1 MVERSELPV
10 TYGGEVEMLTINSD
24 DGLPLP
30 FDDEVRSMVQAALK
44 HGRDIYDEPVSIGYD
59 SSRHLIEIGAGVHN
73 KLACLVQALK
83 EAISTVELTFS
94 CKRNARLLSLSY
106 HPTADID
113 TAYKNVLPKP
123 MYDLWRG
130 VYAGQYH
137 LKPEAL
143 RNVYPTEPEKGRG
156 WQHQYTAMSTSL
168 QPWNSLEIG
177 MAADQLAVIQ
187 ATSWI
192 FNLLTA
198 NSPFAAKR
206 RTDKRDFRLDIWE
219 PMLSTS
225 RYKNDAQLIKN
236 LPDRPRGLIDYYKH
250 VFGNQRLMAIPCA
263 EEHTTGSI
271 VNYKKHFRAV
281 KQYPDE
287 QEFNVLDYL
296 RADTVSVVDVETG
309 EVQEVRP
316 SVAHVFNGYDFLYF
330 PRYGARLRV
339 QLPQADLIDP
349 RAFANAISYG
359 DEKHLQALFREGG
372 VEKGFVCV
380 EGRVSATNLPTQAK
394 PDWRRFCIPFVL
406 QTALVRS
413 HKEVLAL
420 LLDENGLEWQQLVEE
435 LPAMT
440 NRISLGFK
448 AQIKGMQATELAQQ
462 VWSLARES
470 LTHEEY
476 ALVGDEIDKILDN
489 RAASAEE
496 QLAFMADVS
505 DSASDATWD
514 AALARLIEQY
524 TVCTAPMPTKPAP
537 ALLHIPTRETNA

>member
-1 MVERSELPV
+1 MVERSTFPV
-10 TYGGEVEMLTINSD
+10 TYGGEVEMLAINSD
-24 DGLPLP
+24 DGLPVP
-30 FDDEVRSMVQAALK
+30 FDDEVRSSVQAALK
-44 HGRDIYDEPVSIGYD
+44 HDRDIFNEPVSVGYD

-73 KLACLVQALK
+73 KLACLVEALK
-83 EAISTVELTFS
+83 EAISTVELTLS
-94 CKRNARLLSLSY
+94 RERNARLLSLSY
-106 HPTADID
+106 HPTEDMD

-156 WQHQYTAMSTSL
+156 WQHQYTAMSTSI

-177 MAADQLAVIQ
+177 TAADQLAVIQ
-187 ATSWI
+187 ATSWM

-206 RTDKRDFRLDIWE
+206 RTDKRDFRLSLWE

-225 RYKNDAQLIKN
+225 RYKKDAQLIKN
-236 LPDRPRGLIDYYKH
+236 LPDRPGGLTDYYKH

-263 EEHTTGSI
+263 EEHTTGYV

-281 KQYPDE
+281 KQYSDE
-287 QEFNVLDYL
+287 QEFSVLDYL

-339 QLPQADLIDP
+339 QLPQADYIDP
-349 RAFANAISYG
+349 RAFANAISNG

-372 VEKGFVCV
+372 VEQGFMCI

-406 QTALVRS
+406 QTALIRS
-413 HKEVLAL
+413 YKKVLAL

-440 NRISLGFK
+440 NKISLGFQ
-448 AQIKGMQATELAQQ
+448 AQIKGVQVTELAQR
-462 VWSLARES
+462 VWSLARKS

-476 ALVGDEIDKILDN
+476 ALAGDEIDEILYK

-496 QLAFMADVS
+496 QLAFMANLADAES
-505 DSASDATWD
+505 DTIWN
-514 AALARLIEQY
+514 AALANLIKQY
-524 TVCTAPMPTKPAP
+524 TVYTGLVANEPASV
-537 ALLHIPTRETNA
+537 LLAHSSV

>member
-1 MVERSELPV
+1 MVERSALPV
-10 TYGGEVEMLTINSD
+10 TYGGEVEMLAINSD
-24 DGLPLP
+24 NGLPVP

-44 HGRDIYDEPVSIGYD
+44 HGRDMFNEPVSVGYD
-59 SSRHLIEIGAGVHN
+59 SSRHLIEIGAGVHSE
-73 KLACLVQALK
+73 LACLVDALK
-83 EAISTVELTFS
+83 KAISTVERTLS
-94 CKRNARLLSLSY
+94 RERNARLLSLSY
-106 HPTADID
+106 HPTEDMD

-156 WQHQYTAMSTSL
+156 WQHQYTALSTSI

-177 MAADQLAVIQ
+177 TAADQLAVIQ
-187 ATSWI
+187 ATSWM

-225 RYKNDAQLIKN
+225 RYKKDAQLIKN
-236 LPDRPRGLIDYYKH
+236 LPNRPGGLTDYYKH

-296 RADTVSVVDVETG
+296 RADIVSVVDVETG
-309 EVQEVRP
+309 EVQEIRP
-316 SVAHVFNGYDFLYF
+316 SVAHIFNGYDFLYF

-339 QLPQADLIDP
+339 QLPQANFIDP
-349 RAFANAISYG
+349 RAFANAISDG

-372 VEKGFVCV
+372 VEQGFMCI
-380 EGRVSATNLPTQAK
+380 EGRVSATNLPTHAK

-413 HKEVLAL
+413 HKRVLAL

-440 NRISLGFK
+440 NRISLGFQ
-448 AQIKGMQATELAQQ
+448 AQIKGVQATKLAQR

-476 ALVGDEIDKILDN
+476 ALVGNEIDEILYKQ
-489 RAASAEE
+489 AASAEE
-496 QLAFMADVS
+496 QLAFMAGVS
-505 DSASDATWD
+505 NSASDATWN
-514 AALARLIEQY
+514 AALAGLMEQY
-524 TVCTAPMPTKPAP
+524 TVCIAPLADKPVP
-537 ALLHIPTRETNA
+537 ALLAHSSA